1 MNISVICEPV
11 SEAVVLD
18 GLTFQSFV
26 NKFQKQWYWMDSS
39 VICEPVSEAV
49 VLDG

>member
-11 SEAVVLD
+11 FRSSGIELIVV
-18 GLTFQSFV
+18 
-26 NKFQKQWYWMDSS
+26 NIS
-39 VICEPVSEAV
+39 VICEQVSEAV

>member
-11 SEAVVLD
+11 SEAVV
-18 GLTFQSFV
+18 V
-26 NKFQKQWYWMDSS
+26 NISI
-39 VICEPVSEAV
+39 ICESVSEAV